1 MYAKIFASL
10 YQGTLRGCPDEIL
23 VFTNLLAHAD
33 STGIVDKHWRAIA
46 EETGL
51 PRDRVEKAILNLEA
65 PDPESRS
72 PEMDG
77 CRIIKMD
84 VHRAWGW
91 KIVNYGKYRAIRDEE
106 DRRAQN
112 RIAQEKFRNK
122 NKTYNPEVSKSN
134 QSKPRKPESAQAE
147 AEAEAEADK
156 TSSASDDAGYS
167 KSFESFWELYP
178 KRVNKGSAYKAF
190 KRIKATEYPS
200 IRAGLT
206 SKVKCDDWV
215 KDGGKFIPHAATWI
229 NARGWEDEDSKSDSQ
244 PFDMKAF
251 LRDKV
256 GI

>member
-1 MYAKIFASL
+1 M
-10 YQGTLRGCPDEIL
+10 
-23 VFTNLLAHAD
+23 LAHAD
-33 STGIVDKHWRAIA
+33 VYGIVDKHWRAIS

-77 CRIIKMD
+77 CRIVKMD
-84 VHRAWGW
+84 AHRAWGW
-91 KIVNYGKYRAIRDEE
+91 KIVNYGKYRSIRDED
-106 DRRAQN
+106 DRREQN

-122 NKTYNPEVSKSN
+122 NKSKIQEVSNSN
-134 QSKPRKPESAQAE
+134 QSKPHNPKSAQE
-147 AEAEAEADK
+147 EEEGEEDK
-156 TSSASDDAGYS
+156 PSSASDDAGYS
-167 KSFESFWELYP
+167 KSFESFWALYP

-190 KRIKATEYPS
+190 KRIKASEYPA

-206 SKVKCDDWV
+206 IKIKCQDWV
-215 KDGGKFIPHAATWI
+215 KDIGKFIPHPASWL
-229 NARGWEDEDSKSDSQ
+229 NARGWEDEATNTELQ
-244 PFDMKAF
+244 PFDMKTF